1 MELGKLIKKICV
13 SYPVIYGGS
22 MMATLAFCL
31 VFYPERVFG
40 LDYLA
45 KMLLFSL
52 AGDLPILVFCSGKE
66 LSQQEWMGRMIL
78 HFVLLEVVLM
88 TFGGIWGLYETFIE
102 GIAFFL
108 IVLLVYIGV
117 RLIVFSDDSRQAE
130 QMNQALL
137 NKKKQK

>member
-22 MMATLAFCL
+22 MMATLVFCL

-66 LSQQEWMGRMIL
+66 LSQQEWMVRMIL

-130 QMNQALL
+130 QMNKALL

>member
-22 MMATLAFCL
+22 MMATLVFCL

-66 LSQQEWMGRMIL
+66 LSQQEWMVRMIL

-88 TFGGIWGLYETFIE
+88 TFGGIWGLYENFIE

>member
-108 IVLLVYIGV
+108 IVFLVYIGV

-130 QMNQALL
+130 QMNKALL

>member
-1 MELGKLIKKICV
+1 MEFGKLIKKICV

-66 LSQQEWMGRMIL
+66 LSQQEWMVRMIL

-108 IVLLVYIGV
+108 IVFLVYIGV

-130 QMNQALL
+130 QMNKALL

>member
-1 MELGKLIKKICV
+1 MEFGKLIKKICV

-52 AGDLPILVFCSGKE
+52 AGDLPILVFCSSKE
-66 LSQQEWMGRMIL
+66 LSQQEWMVRMIL

-108 IVLLVYIGV
+108 IVFLVYIGV

-130 QMNQALL
+130 QMNKALL

>member
-22 MMATLAFCL
+22 MMAFCL

-66 LSQQEWMGRMIL
+66 LSQQEWMVRMIL

-88 TFGGIWGLYETFIE
+88 TFGGIWGLYENFIE

-130 QMNQALL
+130 QMNKALL